1 MKLKNYTLYIVAIFI
16 IACSPSYNLQSHH
29 DEVIE
34 VQAPVDSTVLA
45 IITPYQNGIESQ
57 MNEVLCVSEMEMNKG
72 KPESLLGNFVTDLC
86 LNYADAHVC
95 VMNTGGLRS
104 SLPKGNITRGDIYT
118 LMPFEN
124 ELVVLELDIESFKGL
139 VDYITKRGG
148 EPFSGMTLKASS
160 KGYDIEEV
168 SRMEDYFDFNKGD
181 KIRILTSDYLANGG
195 DKMWFFKDKEQIK
208 VGIKLRDAIIDHC
221 SKSDTISS
229 KLDNRLI
236 FTENE

>member
-124 ELVVLELDIESFKGL
+124 ELVVLELDSESFKGL

-168 SRMEDYFDFNKGD
+168 SRMEDFFDFNKGD
-181 KIRILTSDYLANGG
+181 KIRVLTSDYLANGG
-195 DKMWFFKDKEQIK
+195 DKMWFFKDKEQKK

>member
-168 SRMEDYFDFNKGD
+168 SRMEDFFDFNKGD
-181 KIRILTSDYLANGG
+181 KIRVLTSDYLANGG

>member
-168 SRMEDYFDFNKGD
+168 SRMEDYLDFNKGN
-181 KIRILTSDYLANGG
+181 KIRVLTSDYLANGG
-195 DKMWFFKDKEQIK
+195 DKMWFFKDKEQNK

>member
-1 MKLKNYTLYIVAIFI
+1 MKLKNYTIYIVAIFI

-168 SRMEDYFDFNKGD
+168 SRMEDYLDFNKGN
-181 KIRILTSDYLANGG
+181 KIRVLTSDYLANGG
-195 DKMWFFKDKEQIK
+195 DKMWFFKDKEQNK

>member
-1 MKLKNYTLYIVAIFI
+1 MKLKNHTIYIVAIII
-16 IACSPSYNLQSHH
+16 IACSPSYNLQSYN

-45 IITPYQNGIESQ
+45 VITPYQNGIESQ

-86 LNYADAHVC
+86 LIYADAHVC

-148 EPFSGMTLKASS
+148 EPFSGMTLMASS

-168 SRMEDYFDFNKGD
+168 SGIDDFFDFNKGD
-181 KIRILTSDYLANGG
+181 KIRVLTSDYLANGG

>member
-104 SLPKGNITRGDIYT
+104 TLPKGNITRGDIYT

-168 SRMEDYFDFNKGD
+168 SRMEDFFDFNKGD
-181 KIRILTSDYLANGG
+181 KIRVLTSDYLANGG

>member
-1 MKLKNYTLYIVAIFI
+1 MKLKNHTIYIVAIII
-16 IACSPSYNLQSHH
+16 IACSPSYNLQSYN

-45 IITPYQNGIESQ
+45 VITPYQNGIESQ

-86 LNYADAHVC
+86 LNYADAQVC

-168 SRMEDYFDFNKGD
+168 SGIDDFFDFNKGD
-181 KIRILTSDYLANGG
+181 KIRVLTSDYLANGG

>member
-104 SLPKGNITRGDIYT
+104 TLQKGNITRGDIYT

-124 ELVVLELDIESFKGL
+124 ELVVLELDSESFKGL

-168 SRMEDYFDFNKGD
+168 SRMEDFFDFNKGD
-181 KIRILTSDYLANGG
+181 KIRVLTSDYLANGG